1 MWHNRAMQPHLETFI
16 FQFNDKPFLLFKQ
29 EVSPSLGFLQG
40 GKIGFPIGKDT
51 KFIDSHVHAENNIE
65 AIT

>member
-1 MWHNRAMQPHLETFI
+1 MWNNREMWPHLETFI
-16 FQFNDKPFLLFKQ
+16 CQFNDKPFLLFKL

-40 GKIGFPIGKDT
+40 GKIGFPISKDT
-51 KFIDSHVHAENNIE
+51 KVIDSHMHAEDNIE